1 MKPGDLV
8 LVKILTLAGSKKI
21 VGMIIEYDEDPLDF
35 IPAKVI
41 VQGKIK
47 RVAKERIKLLKRNM
61 HVSKN
66 KK

>member
-8 LVKILTLAGSKKI
+8 TVKILTLAGSKKTI
-21 VGMIIEYDEDPLDF
+21 GMIIEYDEDPLDF